1 MNQIKSELRMHLSE
15 KTLEIFAQKINSKK
29 CNTSRLSQQLC
40 IQKNNLA
47 NMWTIYQRKFLTIC
61 VSIQEASGI
70 QKSNTIENH

>member
-1 MNQIKSELRMHLSE
+1 MHLSE

-29 CNTSRLSQQLC
+29 CNTSQLSRQLF

-61 VSIQEASGI
+61 VIMQGASQEYLIKTPINLKFTSFVAIS
-70 QKSNTIENH
+70 